1 MNKFRFTLNILAV
14 AVFTLAFAS
23 MAQAQA
29 TRTWVSG
36 VGDDANP
43 CSRTAPCKTFA
54 GAISK
59 TATGGE
65 IDALD
70 SAGFGA
76 VTITKSITI
85 DGARGFIG
93 GILSAGTTGVIV
105 NAPSTAVVVLRNLSI
120 NGAGTGVFG
129 VRVLAVGTITVE
141 NCVIAG
147 MTNHGIQMNMANG
160 TNSNLFVSDT
170 VIRTGNT
177 TTSRGINIEPV
188 SGSAGVQAVIENV
201 RLERMNIGLFTGN
214 GAIVT
219 IRNSVV
225 YGNTFAG
232 IVTQAAGNA
241 QTNIENC
248 VVSHNSTGIQAGTG
262 ASTITR
268 ISNVTVNNCSF
279 RGLVVAGGAL
289 ISFGNNSVF
298 GNGSP
303 DDAPTTTTPQI

>member
-1 MNKFRFTLNILAV
+1 MNKFRFTLNMLA
-14 AVFTLAFAS
+14 AGIFMIALAT

-105 NAPSTAVVVLRNLSI
+105 NATSTSTVVLRNLSI

-129 VRVLAVGTITVE
+129 VRALAVGTLSIE
-141 NCVIAG
+141 NCVISG
-147 MTNHGIQMNMANG
+147 LTNHGIQMNLANG
-160 TNSNLFVSDT
+160 ASGNLFVKDT
-170 VIRTGNT
+170 FIRTGNNT
-177 TTSRGINIEPV
+177 VSRGINIEPV
-188 SGSAGVQAVIENV
+188 SGSASVIAVIDNV
-201 RLERMNIGLFTGN
+201 RMEKMFIGFFGGA
-214 GAIVT
+214 GAISTV
-219 IRNSVV
+219 RNSVI
-225 YGNTFAG
+225 YGMASAA
-232 IVTQAAGNA
+232 IATQATSNA

-248 VVSHNSTGIQAGTG
+248 VLNHNAFGVQAGTG
-262 ASTITR
+262 AATITR
-268 ISNVTVNNCSF
+268 VSNSMVINNSGKGFFVT
-279 RGLVVAGGAL
+279 GGTLV
-289 ISFGNNSVF
+289 SFGNNTVT
-298 GNGSP
+298 GNGA
-303 DDAPTTTTPQI
+303 DDPPTTTEPQI